1 MNTGNS
7 GPCGKNRNFF
17 KHFQKDMKLSL
28 HSHKGGTWWE
38 MMYMYTS
45 KCLNRRTLPSDL
57 LDLYVP
63 MFIGRTR
70 KCDTI
75 SGGSP
80 FRVLIGC
87 RAWQRGKPKKDKF
100 CALFHHVKHLIWWL
114 SENLRTLGFTSVLGI
129 TYRSWMLFFSN
140 IRPRETSQKNL
151 GLEYLELMVA
161 KT

>member
-1 MNTGNS
+1 MVNDV
-7 GPCGKNRNFF
+7 
-17 KHFQKDMKLSL
+17 HL
-28 HSHKGGTWWE
+28 
-38 MMYMYTS
+38 YMYTS

-75 SGGSP
+75 SGRSP
-80 FRVLIGC
+80 FRVLIKRGC

-129 TYRSWMLFFSN
+129 SYRSWMLFFSN
-140 IRPRETSQKNL
+140 IRSRETSQKNL

-161 KT
+161 KA